1 MPLPTEGGAM
11 FGRERRV
18 LLKDY
23 LDQGLSKTA
32 IAERLGISRRTVYHW
47 ITTHQL
53 ERDLDAEVHYR
64 PRPPGPTKLDPYK
77 PLIATRLAEF
87 PELTAVRLFAE
98 ARAAGYQGSLT
109 QLKGFV
115 HRVRPQ
121 PPPEPEAL
129 DRKSTRLNSSHGYI

>member
-1 MPLPTEGGAM
+1 M

-77 PLIATRLAEF
+77 PPSPPAWRSF
-87 PELTAVRLFAE
+87 P
-98 ARAAGYQGSLT
+98 S
-109 QLKGFV
+109 
-115 HRVRPQ
+115 
-121 PPPEPEAL
+121 
-129 DRKSTRLNSSHGYI
+129 